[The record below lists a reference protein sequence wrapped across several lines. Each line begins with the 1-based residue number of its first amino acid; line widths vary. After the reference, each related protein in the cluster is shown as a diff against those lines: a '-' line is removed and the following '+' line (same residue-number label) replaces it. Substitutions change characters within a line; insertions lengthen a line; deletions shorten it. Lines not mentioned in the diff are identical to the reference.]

1 MRIVFYHAQENRKER
16 ARTLL
21 VKWHFLKEGL
31 ARKNQK
37 EKHKQVLWFSIAY

>member
-1 MRIVFYHAQENRKER
+1 MRIVFYYVQENRKER

-31 ARKNQK
+31 ARKKPK
-37 EKHKQVLWFSIAY
+37 EKAQISARF